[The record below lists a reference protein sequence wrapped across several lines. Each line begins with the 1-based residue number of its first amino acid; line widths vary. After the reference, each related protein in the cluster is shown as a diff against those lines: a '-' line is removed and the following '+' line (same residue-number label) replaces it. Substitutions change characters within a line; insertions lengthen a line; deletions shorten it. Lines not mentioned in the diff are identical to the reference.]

1 MLKST
6 HENDVPGG
14 VHLER
19 PRPVFLR
26 RDVCRSGEIL
36 NMQKS
41 NDRDTFTSLVSVMY
55 VCVSGLHSSE
65 YVIIQASQ
73 LGVHVQV
80 YEVYIGM
87 YIHMCQVYTPY
98 ELNVNG

>member
-1 MLKST
+1 MLQST
-6 HENDVPGG
+6 HEDDVPGG
-14 VHLER
+14 VHLKR
-19 PRPVFLR
+19 PCPVVLR

-36 NMQKS
+36 QMQKS

-65 YVIIQASQ
+65 YVVIQASQ

-80 YEVYIGM
+80 YKVYTGM
-87 YIHMCQVYTPY
+87 YMHAATK
-98 ELNVNG
+98 